1 MDNAINVILVKF
13 SKMAFAYKMT
23 HSVFILIIIQK
34 NVHVAL
40 KDSILYRENAKR
52 RDDEKYFDIY

>member
-40 KDSILYRENAKR
+40 KDSILCRENAKR